1 MRSEHNEQLVWC
13 VGSSVRAVQLSE
25 IVIVMSRA
33 KESIRWVVIGLVFL
47 ALVPAGLV
55 FLANQDNE
63 DNAPQ
68 KPLVEKKVRLKDR
81 TDILSR

>member
-1 MRSEHNEQLVWC
+1 
-13 VGSSVRAVQLSE
+13 
-25 IVIVMSRA
+25 MSRA